1 MGREEAE
8 RLVKEAVALAM
19 SRDGSSGGVI
29 RCVTVHAG
37 GAERSLV
44 LPEVI
49 GHWAGRACH
58 SMGPDSRDTATDCVQ
73 SQCRFTQAAPCAV
86 LCMIV

>member
-1 MGREEAE
+1 MEREEAE
-8 RLVKEAVALAM
+8 QLVKEAVALAM

-44 LPEVI
+44 LPEVPAN
-49 GHWAGRACH
+49 W
-58 SMGPDSRDTATDCVQ
+58 PV
-73 SQCRFTQAAPCAV
+73 CA
-86 LCMIV
+86 